1 MLGQVKRLGDK
12 QSREIVM
19 RIPKL
24 DVSNLVVFY
33 FVANEKSITAA
44 AEKLFLSQ
52 PTVSYHIKSLEK
64 SVGTKLLD
72 VKRKKLSLTHTGEG
86 LFEYSKQIYQ
96 QLINAE
102 RFVEDL
108 QEASLRVGIT
118 LTFISS
124 FSSTA
129 ARFRELY
136 PHVKLIVE
144 NAPSFKISEDVLNS
158 QLDLGIVVSQDYAN
172 PELKSIALSEAEKM
186 ALVASPSSPISQKE
200 QIELAD
206 LCDYPLILGP
216 ETSATRQ
223 IIFEKLKAEGFN
235 TSSLIAVEVDS
246 IEWGRSL
253 VEDGKG
259 ISFYCMRNVEKEV
272 SEGRLKIL
280 HLVDDIQVGVEV
292 LVRRDVI
299 LSPIANKFIALAKE
313 AFSVPTDAFPAGET
327 TPLSN

>member
-1 MLGQVKRLGDK
+1 
-12 QSREIVM
+12 M
-19 RIPKL
+19 RTPKL
-24 DVSNLVVFY
+24 DVYNLVVFY
-33 FVANEKSITAA
+33 FVASEKSLTAA

-52 PTVSYHIKSLEK
+52 PTVTYHIKSLEQ
-64 SVGTKLLD
+64 SVGAKLLEI
-72 VKRKKLSLTHTGEG
+72 RKKKLFLTQAGEG
-86 LFEYSKQIYQ
+86 LFKYSKQIYQ
-96 QLINAE
+96 QLTNAE
-102 RFVEDL
+102 RFIEEL
-108 QEASLRVGIT
+108 KEASLRVGIA
-118 LTFISS
+118 LTFSSS

-129 ARFRELY
+129 ARFREFY

-144 NAPSFKISEDVLNS
+144 NAPSFKVIEDVLNS
-158 QLDLGIVVSQDYAN
+158 KLDLGIVVSRDYAN
-172 PELKSIALSEAEKM
+172 PELRCIALSEAERM

-223 IIFEKLKAEGFN
+223 IILEKLKAEGFN

-259 ISFYCMRNVEKEV
+259 ISFYYMRNVEKEV

-292 LVRRDVI
+292 LVRRDVS
-299 LSPIANKFIALAKE
+299 LPPIANKFIALARE
-313 AFSVPTDAFPAGET
+313 TFSVPTDALPAGEAA
-327 TPLSN
+327 PLYNQYL

>member
-1 MLGQVKRLGDK
+1 
-12 QSREIVM
+12 M

-24 DVSNLVVFY
+24 DVNNLVVFY
-33 FVANEKSITAA
+33 FVASEKSITAA

-52 PTVSYHIKSLEK
+52 PTITYHIKSLEK
-64 SVGTKLLD
+64 SAGTKLLE
-72 VKRKKLSLTHTGEG
+72 VKRKKVFLTPAGEG

-108 QEASLRVGIT
+108 KEAGLRVGISI
-118 LTFISS
+118 TFSSS
-124 FSSTA
+124 FSSAA
-129 ARFRELY
+129 ARFREIY
-136 PHVKLIVE
+136 PQVKLFVE
-144 NAPSFKISEDVLNS
+144 HAPSFKIIEDVLSS
-158 QLDLGIVVSQDYAN
+158 QLDLGIVVSRNYTN
-172 PELKSIALSEAEKM
+172 PELKCIALSEAERM
-186 ALVASPSSPISQKE
+186 VLVASPSSPISQKE
-200 QIELAD
+200 RIELKD
-206 LCDYPLILGP
+206 LRGYPLILGP

-223 IIFEKLKAEGFN
+223 IIMEKLRSEGLK
-235 TSSLIAVEVDS
+235 TSSLVAVEVDS

-280 HLVDDIQVGVEV
+280 HLVDDIKVGVEI
-292 LVRRDVI
+292 LVRRDVV
-299 LSPIANKFIALAKE
+299 LPPIANKFIDLARE
-313 AFSVPTDAFPAGET
+313 TFSVPTNAFSAGET

>member
-1 MLGQVKRLGDK
+1 
-12 QSREIVM
+12 M
-19 RIPKL
+19 RTPKL
-24 DVSNLVVFY
+24 DVYNLVVFY
-33 FVANEKSITAA
+33 FVASEKSVTAA

-52 PTVSYHIKSLEK
+52 PTVTYHIKSLEK
-64 SVGTKLLD
+64 SVGAKLLD
-72 VKRKKLSLTHTGEG
+72 VKRKKLYLTHAGEG

-108 QEASLRVGIT
+108 KEASLRVGIA
-118 LTFISS
+118 LTFSSS
-124 FSSTA
+124 FSSA
-129 ARFRELY
+129 AAKFRELY
-136 PHVKLIVE
+136 PNVKLIVE
-144 NAPSFKISEDVLNS
+144 NAPSFKIIEDVLNS
-158 QLDLGIVVSQDYAN
+158 HLDLGIVVSRDYAN
-172 PELKSIALSEAEKM
+172 PELKCIALSEAEKM
-186 ALVASPSSPISQKE
+186 ALVASPSSPIARKE

-223 IIFEKLKAEGFN
+223 IILEKLEVGGFK

-259 ISFYCMRNVEKEV
+259 ISFYCMKNVEKEV

-280 HLVDDIQVGVEV
+280 HLVDDIQVGVDV

-299 LSPIANKFIALAKE
+299 LPAIANKFIALAGE
-313 AFSVPTDAFPAGET
+313 TFSGKTDASHSGRA
-327 TPLSN
+327 TPLFN

>member
-1 MLGQVKRLGDK
+1 V
-12 QSREIVM
+12 
-19 RIPKL
+19 
-24 DVSNLVVFY
+24 
-33 FVANEKSITAA
+33 T
-44 AEKLFLSQ
+44 
-52 PTVSYHIKSLEK
+52 YHIKSLEK

-72 VKRKKLSLTHTGEG
+72 IKRKKLSLTHTGEG

-108 QEASLRVGIT
+108 KEAGLRVGIS
-118 LTFISS
+118 LTFSSS
-124 FSSTA
+124 FSSAA
-129 ARFRELY
+129 ARFREIY
-136 PHVKLIVE
+136 PQVKLFVE
-144 NAPSFKISEDVLNS
+144 HAPSFKIIEDVLSS
-158 QLDLGIVVSQDYAN
+158 QLDLGIVVSRDYLN
-172 PELKSIALSEAEKM
+172 PELRCIALSEAERM
-186 ALVASPSSPISQKE
+186 ALVASPSSPIAQKK
-200 QIELAD
+200 QIDLAD

-223 IIFEKLKAEGFN
+223 IILEKLKAKGFK
-235 TSSLIAVEVDS
+235 TSSLVAVEVDS

-280 HLVDDIQVGVEV
+280 RLVDDIEVGVEV
-292 LVRRDVI
+292 LVRRDVV
-299 LSPIANKFIALAKE
+299 LPPIANKFIDLARE
-313 AFSVPTDAFPAGET
+313 TFSVPTNAFSAGET